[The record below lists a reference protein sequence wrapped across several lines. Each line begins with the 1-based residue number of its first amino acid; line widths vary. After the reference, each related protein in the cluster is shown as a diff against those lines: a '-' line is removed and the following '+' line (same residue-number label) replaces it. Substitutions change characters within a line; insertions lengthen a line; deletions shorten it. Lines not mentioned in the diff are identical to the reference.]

1 MPTVGRGEEALTVL
15 IREVRTCF
23 NLLRSLAETLHQDLA
38 VNPSLRAVMESLA
51 AGGASTVPEIAR
63 SKGVSRQHIQTIVNS
78 LLEEGFVEAE
88 PNPAHRRSPQFRLTR
103 KGRATFA
110 EIESREHGPL
120 RRIAAAVPAER
131 LRDARNVLRTL
142 NEQLEAEIEQGDDH
156 AR

>member
-1 MPTVGRGEEALTVL
+1 MPTVARREDALTAL

-23 NLLRSLAETLHQDLA
+23 NLLRSLAERLHQDLG

-51 AGGASTVPEIAR
+51 SGGPSTVPEIAR

-78 LLEEGFVEAE
+78 LLEEGFVEAG

-103 KGRATFA
+103 KGLATFA
-110 EIESREHGPL
+110 RIQSREHAPL
-120 RRIAAAVPAER
+120 RRMAAAVPAER
-131 LRDARNVLRTL
+131 LCDARSVLLSL
-142 NEQLEAEIEQGDDH
+142 NEQLEAEIEGRDDH